1 MSMAKERKVR
11 KVRDYTVI
19 LEPDK
24 RGGYVV
30 SVPSLPGCVT
40 QGETVEEALKM
51 AKDAM
56 EGYLVVLKEARQ
68 EIPEEK
74 ASPIIARVKASVC

>member
-1 MSMAKERKVR
+1 MAREKKVK

-19 LEPDK
+19 LEPDEG
-24 RGGYVV
+24 GGYVV

-51 AKDAM
+51 AKDAV
-56 EGYLVVLKEARQ
+56 EGYLVVLKEARR

-74 ASPIIARVKASVC
+74 ASPIIARVQASVC